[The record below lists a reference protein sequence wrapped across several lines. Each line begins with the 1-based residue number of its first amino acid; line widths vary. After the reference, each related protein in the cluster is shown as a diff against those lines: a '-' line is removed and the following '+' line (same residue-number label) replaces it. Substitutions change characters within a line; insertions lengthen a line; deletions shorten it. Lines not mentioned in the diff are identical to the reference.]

1 MATILFTVVGQE
13 ADPEDDSDPADGLA
27 SEVMG

>member
-13 ADPEDDSDPADGLA
+13 ADPEDDTDPADRSW
-27 SEVMG
+27 SEFMG